1 MRIKP
6 LVEKEITQFE
16 PGKVFTYRDLT
27 PFISN
32 PETTVKAIGR
42 LVENGD
48 IKRFAKGQFYRPKQ
62 GLFGEMKLSDTE
74 KLKIFLYQDGER
86 KGYVTGAS
94 LYNRLGLT
102 TQIPRTITIASNRS
116 PQRKELGTIKV
127 KLVKAKAPVTESNKE
142 YLEILDVLSDIKKIP
157 DSSPSAVIKVIANKL
172 KRLKKDDLYEL
183 INLASF
189 YSPVTRALLGLLTEK
204 INKDLAANIKK
215 QLNPT
220 THYNIGLDSDCDNA
234 SKWNIK

>member
-32 PETTVKAIGR
+32 PETTVKAISR

-74 KLKIFLYQDGER
+74 KLKIFLYQDGKR
-86 KGYVTGAS
+86 KGYVTGTS

-102 TQIPRTITIASNRS
+102 TQVPRTITIASDKS
-116 PQRKELGTIKV
+116 PQRKDLGTVEV
-127 KLVKAKAPVTESNKE
+127 KLVKAKAPVTESNRE

-157 DSSPSAVIKVIANKL
+157 DSSPSTVIKVIANKL
-172 KRLKKDDLYEL
+172 KGFKKDDLYEL
-183 INLASF
+183 INLARF

-204 INKDLAANIKK
+204 MNKDLAANLKK

-220 THYNIGLDSDCDNA
+220 THYNIGLDNYCDNA

>member
-32 PETTVKAIGR
+32 PETTVKAISR

-74 KLKIFLYQDGER
+74 KLKIFLYQDGKR
-86 KGYVTGAS
+86 KGYVTGTS

-102 TQIPRTITIASNRS
+102 TQVPRTITIASDKS
-116 PQRKELGTIKV
+116 PQRKDLGTVEV
-127 KLVKAKAPVTESNKE
+127 KLVKAKAPVTESNRE

-157 DSSPSAVIKVIANKL
+157 DTSPSTVIKVIANKL
-172 KRLKKDDLYEL
+172 KGFKKDDLYEL

-204 INKDLAANIKK
+204 MNKNLAANLKK

-220 THYNIGLDSDCDNA
+220 THYNIGLDNYCDNA

>member
-16 PGKVFTYRDLT
+16 PGKVFTYKDLT

-32 PETTVKAIGR
+32 PETTVKAICR

-48 IKRFAKGQFYRPKQ
+48 IKRFSKGQFYRPKQ

-86 KGYVTGAS
+86 KGYVTGIS

-102 TQIPRTITIASNRS
+102 TQIPKTITIASDKS
-116 PQRKELGTIKV
+116 PQRKDLGTVEV
-127 KLVKAKAPVTESNKE
+127 KLVKAKTTVTESNRE

-157 DSSPSAVIKVIANKL
+157 DSSPSTVIKVIADKL
-172 KRLKKDDLYEL
+172 KRFKKDDLYEL
-183 INLASF
+183 IYLARF

-204 INKDLAANIKK
+204 VNKDLAANIKK

-220 THYNIGLDSDCDNA
+220 THYNIGLDGDCDNA

>member
-172 KRLKKDDLYEL
+172 KRLKK
-183 INLASF
+183 
-189 YSPVTRALLGLLTEK
+189 
-204 INKDLAANIKK
+204 
-215 QLNPT
+215 T
-220 THYNIGLDSDCDNA
+220 TFMN
-234 SKWNIK
+234 

>member
-74 KLKIFLYQDGER
+74 KLKIFLYQDGKR
-86 KGYVTGAS
+86 KGYVTGTS

-102 TQIPRTITIASNRS
+102 TQVPRTITIASDKS
-116 PQRKELGTIKV
+116 PQRKDLGTVEV
-127 KLVKAKAPVTESNKE
+127 KLVKAKAPVTESNRE

-157 DSSPSAVIKVIANKL
+157 DSSPSTVIKVIANKL
-172 KRLKKDDLYEL
+172 KGFKKDDLYEL
-183 INLASF
+183 INLARF

-204 INKDLAANIKK
+204 MNKGLAANLKK

-220 THYNIGLDSDCDNA
+220 THYNIGLDNYCDNA

>member
-6 LVEKEITQFE
+6 LVEKEIKQFE

-32 PETTVKAIGR
+32 PETTVKAISR

-116 PQRKELGTIKV
+116 PQRKELGTVKV
-127 KLVKAKAPVTESNKE
+127 KLVKAKAPVTESNRE

-172 KRLKKDDLYEL
+172 KRFKKNDLYEL

-204 INKDLAANIKK
+204 MNKDLAANLKK

-220 THYNIGLDSDCDNA
+220 THYNIGLDCDNA
-234 SKWNIK
+234 RKWNIK

>member
-16 PGKVFTYRDLT
+16 PGKVFTYKDLT

-32 PETTVKAIGR
+32 PETTVKAICR

-48 IKRFAKGQFYRPKQ
+48 IKRFSKGQFYRPKQ

-86 KGYVTGAS
+86 KGYVTGIS

-102 TQIPRTITIASNRS
+102 TQIPKTITIASDKS
-116 PQRKELGTIKV
+116 PQRKDLGTVEV
-127 KLVKAKAPVTESNKE
+127 KLVKAKAPVTESNRE

-157 DSSPSAVIKVIANKL
+157 DSSPSTVIKVIADKL
-172 KRLKKDDLYEL
+172 KRFKKDDLYEL
-183 INLASF
+183 IYLARF

-204 INKDLAANIKK
+204 VNKDLAANIKK

-220 THYNIGLDSDCDNA
+220 THYNIGLDGDCDNA

>member
-32 PETTVKAIGR
+32 PETTVKAISR

-102 TQIPRTITIASNRS
+102 TQIPKTITIASDKS
-116 PQRKELGTIKV
+116 PQRKDLGTVEV
-127 KLVKAKAPVTESNKE
+127 KLVKAKAPVTESNRE

-157 DSSPSAVIKVIANKL
+157 DSSPSIVIKVIADKL
-172 KRLKKDDLYEL
+172 KGFKKDDLYEL
-183 INLASF
+183 INLARF

-204 INKDLAANIKK
+204 MNKDLAENLKK

-220 THYNIGLDSDCDNA
+220 THYRIGLDGDCNNA
-234 SKWNIK
+234 RKWNIK

>member
-42 LVENGD
+42 LVESGD

-62 GLFGEMKLSDTE
+62 GLFGEMMLSDTE
-74 KLKIFLYQDGER
+74 KLKIFLYQNGKR

-102 TQIPRTITIASNRS
+102 TQIPKTITIASDKS
-116 PQRKELGTIKV
+116 PQRKDLGTVEV
-127 KLVKAKAPVTESNKE
+127 KLVKAKAPVTESNRE

-157 DSSPSAVIKVIANKL
+157 DSSPSTVIKVIADRL
-172 KRLKKDDLYEL
+172 KGFKKDDLYEL
-183 INLASF
+183 INLARF

-204 INKDLAANIKK
+204 VNKGLAENLKK

-220 THYNIGLDSDCDNA
+220 THYNIGLDGDCDNA

>member
-16 PGKVFTYRDLT
+16 LGKVFTYRDLT

-32 PETTVKAIGR
+32 PETTVKAISR
-42 LVENGD
+42 LVKNGD

-74 KLKIFLYQDGER
+74 KLKIFLYQDGKR
-86 KGYVTGAS
+86 KGYVTGTS

-102 TQIPRTITIASNRS
+102 TQVPRTITIASDKS
-116 PQRKELGTIKV
+116 PQRKDLGTVEV
-127 KLVKAKAPVTESNKE
+127 KLVKAKAPVTESNRE

-157 DSSPSAVIKVIANKL
+157 DSNPSAVIKVIANKL
-172 KRLKKDDLYEL
+172 KGFKKDDLYEL

-204 INKDLAANIKK
+204 INKNLTANLKK

-220 THYNIGLDSDCDNA
+220 TYYNIGLDNCCDNA